1 MVDRFTNVRFE
12 PAGMTDD
19 PDVRMAQSLLDYVFR
34 RLALDYLDFDI
45 RSYMGIHTA
54 EERTRQLETGKLRA
68 HPSRLGVIVPTP
80 SHQVPREPTPKASWF
95 AAPSALER
103 CGWNPL
109 SKRRQSAPPGYGGAF
124 ASVGRA
130 WHSGP
135 H

>member
-45 RSYMGIHTA
+45 RSYMGFTLRKSGLVSWRLEVTRPPLPIRGDRPHTIA
-54 EERTRQLETGKLRA
+54 SGASRTYTQGVLVCGA
-68 HPSRLGVIVPTP
+68 LG
-80 SHQVPREPTPKASWF
+80 
-95 AAPSALER
+95 LER

-124 ASVGRA
+124 GQ
-130 WHSGP
+130 
-135 H
+135 